1 MSAHTYTGDDA
12 TGVPP
17 EYSNAPHRADVAGS
31 RGGVGNLTK
40 NPGMV
45 PTGAEAQ
52 AAVPPSALRGLHY
65 GTDAATG
72 YAGPGTVP
80 AGGAGAGAEYEH
92 DAQYGPGQGQ
102 GHSMDG
108 RKPGSGAGN
117 KPSAGQRIV
126 GEIEKFA
133 GKLMEDS
140 EMVAL
145 GKQRTVSLIIVILSI
160 RGMSLMFVIT
170 VGWTDSYEQGH
181 GDWEC

>member
-80 AGGAGAGAEYEH
+80 GAAGAGAEYE
-92 DAQYGPGQGQ
+92 P
-102 GHSMDG
+102 
-108 RKPGSGAGN
+108 P
-117 KPSAGQRIV
+117 
-126 GEIEKFA
+126 
-133 GKLMEDS
+133 
-140 EMVAL
+140 
-145 GKQRTVSLIIVILSI
+145 LSDCD
-160 RGMSLMFVIT
+160 
-170 VGWTDSYEQGH
+170 TDH
-181 GDWEC
+181 